1 MNVYAINPE
10 LIIEDRLP
18 YLLNILKVKRVISFI
33 EYVPSICEPL
43 LIYKANYDY
52 NNYEDSVSHN
62 IQQAVYKFN
71 SPIYSPKYESGKWN
85 GEFLTQ
91 DIYKESKAHNPIYN
105 LEYCNDENV
114 LVLINDY
121 DTENYYKQFARYSLN
136 ILKKYASEYHYENRI
151 CFILFDDSIYDAE
164 YEHTLF
170 FNRTSMLSDC
180 KFKSLVRYQPL
191 KYDSRINLKVGQ
203 SYSIH
208 NIPPLEYSA
217 KQELKEKGLYY
228 DPIISYIDI
237 KSKLLYTLERKDSDI
252 LDFFLGDSHL
262 NYLFNIKQAEI
273 EEQEYYNTSSYTSE
287 VQAWGAESEIE
298 YINNNGGDWSNY

>member
-10 LIIEDRLP
+10 LIREDRFP

-33 EYVPSICEPL
+33 EYVPSVCEPL
-43 LIYKANYDY
+43 LIYKANYDN
-52 NNYEDSVSHN
+52 NNYEDSVNQN

-105 LEYCNDENV
+105 LEHCNDENV

-136 ILKKYASEYHYENRI
+136 ILKKYTSEYHYENRI

-164 YEHTLF
+164 HEHTLF
-170 FNRTSMLSDC
+170 FNRTSMFC
-180 KFKSLVRYQPL
+180 EGKFKSLVRYQPL
-191 KYDSRINLKVGQ
+191 KNDSKTNLKVGQ
-203 SYSIH
+203 SYSIYDLSS
-208 NIPPLEYSA
+208 LEYSA
-217 KQELKEKGLYY
+217 RQELKEKGMYY
-228 DPIISYIDI
+228 DPIISYLDI
-237 KSKLLYTLERKDSDI
+237 KSKFLYTLERNDSDI
-252 LDFFLGDSHL
+252 LDFFLGNSHL
-262 NYLFNIKQAEI
+262 CYLFCISLENMKEDYENDYFEI
-273 EEQEYYNTSSYTSE
+273 L
-287 VQAWGAESEIE
+287 
-298 YINNNGGDWSNY
+298 